1 MKIIVA
7 KTAGFCMGVRRAV
20 DMVLD
25 AANRTQGPICTFGP
39 LIHNPQ
45 VLEMLQEKGIPS
57 IKEIPGR
64 GEGTVL
70 IRAHGVPPQDKM
82 ALEAAGFKVIDA
94 TCPRVIR
101 VQNIIQK
108 HSEKGDTTIIIGDA
122 DHPEVRG
129 LLGYAGDRGFTAS
142 SLEEVKALPAFDKA
156 VLVAQ
161 TTQNTSLYRKIKEW
175 ISHTYPH
182 YQIYDTICHSTE
194 KRQAETREIA
204 QKSDAVIV
212 VGGKKSGNTQ
222 RLAQIARATGKP
234 SMHIEDISELDYHL
248 IEDAEAVA
256 ITAGASTPNWIINK
270 TCRTIEEHLQAGRK
284 RHRLF
289 FQVRNLLLKTNVLL
303 AAGAG
308 CLTGACS
315 SLQGLDQSLIHAFVA
330 ALYVLSMQILN
341 NLLTISSDRY
351 NHPER
356 AQFYD
361 SRKVKMTTVALA
373 SGGAGLLLAFYNS
386 LLAFMILMV
395 MSVLG
400 LTYNLDIFSF
410 LPGKGRFNALKDVPG
425 SKTVLIAA
433 AWGTVTAVL
442 PAMGNFKVLPMTIAF
457 VFATGLV
464 FARTAFFNVLEMQ
477 GDRITGRET
486 LPLILGEGRSLRLI
500 KEVLIAVCVMLL
512 LAAAL
517 GITGPTGF
525 LLATIPVLLINLI
538 VRCQNGD
545 LLPGTNL
552 ELFVDSH
559 FILAGIIVLL
569 L

>member
-1 MKIIVA
+1 
-7 KTAGFCMGVRRAV
+7 MGVRRAV

-45 VLEMLQEKGIPS
+45 VQEMLREKGIPS
-57 IKEIPGR
+57 INEIPYQGQ
-64 GEGTVL
+64 GTVL
-70 IRAHGVPPQDKM
+70 IRAHGVPPQDKI
-82 ALEAAGFKVIDA
+82 ALETAGFKVIDA
-94 TCPRVIR
+94 TCPRVIQ
-101 VQNIIQK
+101 VQTIIKK
-108 HSEKGDTTIIIGDA
+108 HSEKGYTTLIIGDA

-129 LLGYAGDRGFTAS
+129 LLGYAGTRGFTAS
-142 SLEEVKALPAFDKA
+142 SLKEVKALPTFDKA
-156 VLVAQ
+156 VVVAQ
-161 TTQNTSLYRKIKEW
+161 TTQNTSLYQEIKQW
-175 ISHTYPH
+175 IALTHPH
-182 YQIYDTICHSTE
+182 YRIHDTICHSTE

-212 VGGKKSGNTQ
+212 VGGKESGNTQ

-234 SMHIEDISELDYHL
+234 SMHIEDVSELDYRL
-248 IEDAEAVA
+248 IEHADSLA

-270 TCRTIEEHLQAGRK
+270 TCRTIEEHLQATQK
-284 RHRLF
+284 KHRLF
-289 FQVRNLLLKTNVLL
+289 FQVRNLLLKTNILL

-315 SLQGLDQSLIHAFVA
+315 SLQGVNQSLVHAAVA
-330 ALYVLSMQILN
+330 SLYVLSMQILN

-351 NHPER
+351 NHPDR
-356 AQFYD
+356 AQFYE
-361 SRKVKMTTVALA
+361 SHKAKMTTVALV
-373 SGGAGLLLAFYNS
+373 SGGAGLLLSFYHSSMAF
-386 LLAFMILMV
+386 LILMV
-395 MSVLG
+395 MSILG

-410 LPGKGRFNALKDVPG
+410 LPGMGRAKALKDIPG

-433 AWGTVTAVL
+433 AWGTVTAIL
-442 PAMGNFKVLPMTIAF
+442 PAMETFNTLLSVGIAF

-486 LPLILGEGRSLRLI
+486 LPLILGEARSLRLI
-500 KEVLIAVCVMLL
+500 KGVLISVCLMLL
-512 LAAAL
+512 LAATL
-517 GITGPTGF
+517 GVTGPIGF
-525 LLATIPVLLINLI
+525 LLATLPVLLINLI
-538 VRCQNGD
+538 VRCENGY

-552 ELFVDSH
+552 ELILDSH
-559 FILAGIIVLL
+559 FILAGIMGLL